1 MIKNN
6 QKMPNQCEVIFK
18 RRKKIHGEWLKV
30 SEVENTIKNASLSS
44 K

>member
-6 QKMPNQCEVIFK
+6 QKMPNQCEVIFLK
-18 RRKKIHGEWLKV
+18 IKIHGEWLKV
-30 SEVENTIKNASLSS
+30 SEVENTIKNVTLSS